1 MSEAVFFGAAAGD
14 DDADIQSGF
23 YDAVAG
29 AEEERGALDDFER
42 TGHADDGWSIIIER
56 LIDSGGVGDFDSGQD
71 HLFFELVHDGAGW
84 QSGLD
89 AVADGDD
96 GAELWYGAAE
106 VE

>member
-1 MSEAVFFGAAAGD
+1 MVLWLQD
-14 DDADIQSGF
+14 
-23 YDAVAG
+23 
-29 AEEERGALDDFER
+29 
-42 TGHADDGWSIIIER
+42 
-56 LIDSGGVGDFDSGQD
+56 GDFDSGKD
-71 HLFFELVHDGAGW
+71 YLFFELVHDGAGW